1 MAEPKRYEW
10 KFNGGDSGM
19 FSTEDGLWVSHDD
32 YTTLSREVERL
43 RKVEADAQVTRIRL
57 ERERDKL
64 EGALEREQYET
75 ARQAEELARLRTV
88 EAAANLAIDADI
100 SGDGM
105 GEALDVLAEACGR
118 KG

>member
-43 RKVEADAQVTRIRL
+43 RKVEVAAKELVSYYATHGHSSYYTGALADAIK
-57 ERERDKL
+57 E
-64 EGALEREQYET
+64 
-75 ARQAEELARLRTV
+75 AESA
-88 EAAANLAIDADI
+88 
-100 SGDGM
+100 
-105 GEALDVLAEACGR
+105 
-118 KG
+118 